1 MGVVQSAKKR
11 PEKRCVFMA
20 SVTLDRN
27 AAYLQLLGYT
37 GFGAG
42 EPNDVSAGLAQYRAQ
57 NGIPAATRTE
67 NVIRQMREEVAAD
80 PDVITRMQKLA
91 AGGTNAYHEGVV
103 QLGLRALGQPGAVD
117 GELKESDRA
126 QLRAL
131 EGKAPV
137 QPQATFNQAAQSDPQ
152 TALSQAY
159 LRVLGYTGGEKND
172 VGRIDGI
179 FGPKTTAAMA
189 QFANAN
195 KISPDDPQGL
205 EKTEAAL
212 KAQALTPDNLKR
224 MEEALNAADP
234 TKPNQDVRAIQTI
247 LKEAGL
253 NVAVDG
259 RAGPQTMAALHAQQ
273 VKTGAAPQ
281 APQAPQQDQLD
292 RERRAL
298 LDSLSPAQKELFKT
312 ADNGHNPS
320 VRDQFFANIPPGTE
334 VGIYFTKEEKLPT
347 PKPAEQRQEEWGRFQ
362 HTLNDDQKK
371 LFEAFKGAEMST
383 KRDVPDGVR
392 EVELKQADGPQERI
406 EIAPGQA
413 VPAGIPAA
421 HESAVVGLTVE
432 QTAPPVAVAPAA
444 PAETPAEGPAET
456 PPEKPWFAGQHVT
469 DRGKTYTEGGQYEAV
484 RSDRGTY
491 TAPFNN
497 AAASGYPYAA
507 PSPAAAALKGL
518 GLETALGNKGGFLGT
533 GINFQVNSRGQYGVQ
548 VPGANIYKR

>member
-1 MGVVQSAKKR
+1 MV
-11 PEKRCVFMA
+11 
-20 SVTLDRN
+20 SVKLDRN
-27 AAYLQLLGYT
+27 AAYLQLLGYS

-57 NGIPAATRTE
+57 NGIPTATRTE
-67 NVIRQMREEVAAD
+67 NVIRQMREEIAAD
-80 PDVITRMQKLA
+80 PDVVVRMQKLA
-91 AGGTNAYHEGVV
+91 AGGANPYHEGVV

-159 LRVLGYTGGEKND
+159 LRVLGYAGGEKND
-172 VGRIDGI
+172 VGRIDGV

-212 KAQALTPDNLKR
+212 RAQATTPENLKR
-224 MEEALNAADP
+224 MEDILNAADP
-234 TKPNQDVRAIQTI
+234 AKPSQDVRAIQTI
-247 LKEAGL
+247 LKDAGL
-253 NVAVDG
+253 NVDVDG
-259 RAGPQTMAALHAQQ
+259 RAGPQTMAALHVQQ
-273 VKTGAAPQ
+273 VRTPEALTMAPKELPGPMPERLLPPRDDWWIWEKKDNPRDRIPETELKPAAAPQ
-281 APQAPQQDQLD
+281 
-292 RERRAL
+292 
-298 LDSLSPAQKELFKT
+298 
-312 ADNGHNPS
+312 
-320 VRDQFFANIPPGTE
+320 
-334 VGIYFTKEEKLPT
+334 EK
-347 PKPAEQRQEEWGRFQ
+347 
-362 HTLNDDQKK
+362 
-371 LFEAFKGAEMST
+371 
-383 KRDVPDGVR
+383 
-392 EVELKQADGPQERI
+392 I

-413 VPAGIPAA
+413 VPVGVPAT
-421 HESAVVGLTVE
+421 HESAVTGLVVE
-432 QTAPPVAVAPAA
+432 RPAPVADAPAA
-444 PAETPAEGPAET
+444 VVLQSPAADADTPAPA
-456 PPEKPWFAGQHVT
+456 EKPWFAGQHVT
-469 DRGKTYTEGGQYEAV
+469 DRGKTYTEGGQYDSI
-484 RSDRGTY
+484 RGGDRGAY

-518 GLETALGNKGGFLGT
+518 GLETALGNRGGFLGT